1 MGGGAKE
8 AKVKRGDEHKVLRWQ
23 GGDFIWRRLSSM
35 GEGECDTYE
44 RGGGMWWWRG
54 DAMIQQCDDLHL
66 CIILHVFP

>member
-35 GEGECDTYE
+35 GEGSVIHM
-44 RGGGMWWWRG
+44 RGVEGCGDGGDKLW
-54 DAMIQQCDDLHL
+54 
-66 CIILHVFP
+66 

>member
-1 MGGGAKE
+1 MGRGAKE

-44 RGGGMWWWRG
+44 SLSLRGVWWG
-54 DAMIQQCDDLHL
+54 DKLW
-66 CIILHVFP
+66 